1 MSIRTRF
8 APSPTGYL
16 HIGGARTALYNWA
29 WTRRLGGTFV
39 LRIEDT
45 DRERSTAESE
55 AAVLGGLSW
64 LGIDWDEGPFRQSE
78 RGALYA
84 EAIERLLASD
94 RAYRCVCT
102 PAEIEE
108 RRGATVATGGK
119 WTYDR
124 RCAAAGYGPACG
136 PHAVRLRVPTD
147 GKLGFDDAVFGP
159 SGQEAREIGDM
170 VIRRTDGSPLYH
182 LAVVVDDVAMGITH
196 VIRGADH
203 LNNTPFQLALYRALD
218 AKPPHFAHVPLIVG
232 SDGRKLSK
240 RRDPVAVQHFRD
252 AGYLPEAMCNWLV
265 RLGWSHGDQEIFSM
279 QEIRTLFDL
288 DAVQRASGQA
298 DPGKLDW
305 LNQHYIKERPR
316 DRLAHEVAPLL
327 AAAGTP
333 VDPDDPAFGA
343 LLDLLRERSKTLVE
357 MAERARFFA
366 VPDDALVH
374 DADAVRKHWKPATR
388 PALEDLASELARV
401 ATWDAAGVE
410 AAFHAVLARHAGL
423 ALGKLAQPVRI
434 AVTGS
439 AASPG
444 IFETLVV
451 IGRDRTCARI
461 ARALAVLP
469 AA

>member
-1 MSIRTRF
+1 MATLRTRF
-8 APSPTGYL
+8 APSPTGFL

-29 WTRRLGGTFV
+29 YTRRLGGSFV

-55 AAVLGGLSW
+55 AAVLGGLEW

-78 RGALYA
+78 RAELYA
-84 EAIERLLASD
+84 AAIERLLAQD

-102 PAEIEE
+102 PDEIEA
-108 RRGATVATGGK
+108 RRQAVVATGGK
-119 WTYDR
+119 WTYDG
-124 RCAAAGYGPACG
+124 RCAEANHGPACG
-136 PHAVRLRVPTD
+136 PHAVRLRVPRE
-147 GKLGFDDAVFGP
+147 GKLGFDDGVFGP
-159 SGQEAREIGDM
+159 SGQEARELGDM
-170 VIRRTDGSPLYH
+170 VIRRTDGTPLYH
-182 LAVVVDDVAMGITH
+182 LAGVVDDVAMGITH

-218 AKPPHFAHVPLIVG
+218 ATPPQFAHVPLIVG
-232 SDGRKLSK
+232 TDGRKLSK
-240 RRDPVAVQHFRD
+240 RRDPVSVQHFRD
-252 AGYLPEAMCNWLV
+252 AGYLPDAMLNWLV
-265 RLGWSHGDQEIFSM
+265 RIGWSHGDQEIFSRD
-279 QEIRTLFDL
+279 EIRALFDL
-288 DAVQRASGQA
+288 SEVHRSSGQA

-316 DRLAHEVAPLL
+316 DALVRELLPFL

-333 VDPDDPAFGA
+333 VEPSESLGF
-343 LLDLLRERSKTLVE
+343 LVDLLRERSKTLVE

-366 VPDDALVH
+366 VADDAIAY
-374 DADAVRKHWKPATR
+374 DADAVRKHWKPA
-388 PALEDLASELARV
+388 ALAALKDLADELARCERWDLASI
-401 ATWDAAGVE
+401 E
-410 AAFHAVLARHAGL
+410 AAFSNVLGRHEGL

-444 IFETLVV
+444 IFETVFVL
-451 IGRDRTCARI
+451 GRERARARI
-461 ARALAVLP
+461 ERALGALS